1 MSDIERDPCPQCG
14 EPAAVSGRVCPHC
27 HGSLLVDV
35 ELAAPVADPRARY
48 QLSRELAALGPPAP
62 AFPEAHKAL
71 ASPRPVLARSL
82 TRAEAR
88 SLVELLAA
96 RGLPVRTTP
105 QRTSAAGSPSPA
117 SSAPSASSEAG
128 AWSRIA
134 IGALTAGILLAAIVL
149 WLRSGRAASNEAPV
163 AATKE
168 EGPALAVPVS
178 SVPLSPRGI
187 ADLAT
192 PSTVMLRSGNSL
204 GSGFF
209 VDKDLVLTN
218 AHVVADG
225 NATVTAVFSDGR
237 EIVGSVERRNES
249 IDLAL
254 VRVRDSQAEPLRIG
268 DATSLHTGDRVVF
281 IGTPEGLAFTV
292 HEGIVSNTSRQSL
305 GVAYLQLDA
314 NVNPGN
320 SGGPVLDSQGRVVGV
335 VTAKVQEGEGLGLML
350 PINYAYEG
358 DSRLI
363 AAPSPAPDSGKWRAL
378 LAKVEEEDRRK
389 VERVTQASRR
399 AILLS
404 VARAPGGGA
413 LYAVIGRFDS
423 SSPAS
428 ETVFFTFRRP
438 DRMVCGVTSAVER
451 WQPVEVN
458 AFGKDPHLMRW
469 LEKNGISQTL
479 YQGVALLNLKECPAE
494 EIPGSE
500 LVLEGAAEGADR
512 VSLPDQPAPPSP
524 SMLSPSM
531 R

>member
-1 MSDIERDPCPQCG
+1 
-14 EPAAVSGRVCPHC
+14 
-27 HGSLLVDV
+27 VDV

-48 QLSRELAALGPPAP
+48 QLSREVAALGPPAP
-62 AFPEAHKAL
+62 AFPEAQKAL

-82 TRAEAR
+82 TREEAR
-88 SLVELLAA
+88 NLAELLEA
-96 RGLPVRTTP
+96 RGLPARTTP
-105 QRTSAAGSPSPA
+105 QQTSIAGSVSSSAA
-117 SSAPSASSEAG
+117 SASSGAG

-134 IGALTAGILLAAIVL
+134 IGALAAGILLAAAVL
-149 WLRSGRAASNEAPV
+149 WLRPGRASRDEVPV
-163 AATKE
+163 AIAK
-168 EGPALAVPVS
+168 EGPAPIVPVS
-178 SVPLSPRGI
+178 SAPLSPRGI

-209 VDKDLVLTN
+209 VDNDLVLTN

-335 VTAKVQEGEGLGLML
+335 VTAKVQAGEGLGLML

-358 DSRLI
+358 GSSLI
-363 AAPSPAPDSGKWRAL
+363 AAPSPAPDSGKWRTL
-378 LAKVEEEDRRK
+378 LAHVEEEDRQK

-399 AILLS
+399 AILLG

-413 LYAVIGRFDS
+413 LYAAIGRFDS
-423 SSPAS
+423 TSPAS
-428 ETVFFTFRRP
+428 ETVFFTLRRP

-451 WQPVEVN
+451 WQAVEVN

-512 VSLPDQPAPPSP
+512 VSLPDQPVAPSP
-524 SMLSPSM
+524 SLPSPSIK
-531 R
+531 